1 MVNME
6 MKAVSSS
13 HISAVGYEPDSQT
26 LRIRFTSGK
35 EYDYANVPKNIYE
48 GMMSAASV
56 GKYFH
61 ANIKG
66 IYQARKTT

>member
-35 EYDYANVPKNIYE
+35 EYEYTNVPKSVYE

-56 GKYFH
+56 GRYFH
-61 ANIKG
+61 ASIREF
-66 IYQARKTT
+66 YQAKKV